1 MELTTK
7 QSNNK
12 DFFVA
17 SCPGCS
23 KRMRLTEHTD
33 IPSVE
38 NEPNPAKSQV
48 RKI

>member
-23 KRMRLTEHTD
+23 KRMRL
-33 IPSVE
+33 SG
-38 NEPNPAKSQV
+38 QV
-48 RKI
+48 WFPTLAYEIVAA